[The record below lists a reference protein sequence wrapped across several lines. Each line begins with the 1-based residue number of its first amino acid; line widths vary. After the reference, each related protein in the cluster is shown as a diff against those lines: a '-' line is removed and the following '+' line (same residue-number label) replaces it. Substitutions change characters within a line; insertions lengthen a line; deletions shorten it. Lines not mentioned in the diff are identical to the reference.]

1 MPWLVDSLVIVRF
14 YVINKMRDVLII
26 NYQLILYQEKFV
38 QKEKKGNS
46 CFFLDIFWKKIEK
59 CMALFFFQQIIS
71 VDA

>member
-1 MPWLVDSLVIVRF
+1 
-14 YVINKMRDVLII
+14 MRDVLII
-26 NYQLILYQEKFV
+26 NYQFILYQEKFV